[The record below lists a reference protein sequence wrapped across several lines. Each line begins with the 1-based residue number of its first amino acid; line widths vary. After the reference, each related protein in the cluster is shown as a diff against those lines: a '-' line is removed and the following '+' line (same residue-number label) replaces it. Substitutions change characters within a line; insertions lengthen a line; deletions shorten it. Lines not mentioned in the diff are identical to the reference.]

1 MQLINTDTGTYTEKI
16 HFSPLN
22 ITKLSEIAKKLKEC
36 PYALCDYTTGGL
48 LFGIRELYSP
58 EISEVNDHIF
68 LSVKEDDGKRKFLM
82 PISKD
87 SERSLL
93 LLKEYTDKNNIPL
106 TFTALTE
113 SAAQIVSKV
122 LGTECYALDE
132 GYDYV
137 YDANS
142 LAYLTGSGYH
152 TQRTNIRKLERE
164 HGAYVYEPLCEDN
177 REDALSFWRELFE
190 DSVSE
195 HPQWKAGVEITHD
208 AIAYSDLLGLEGGVL
223 YVEGKVCAVAVGSIK
238 NEMLYIHVL
247 RASREIAGAWNLMC
261 REFVLSKIGRIKY
274 VNMEDDLSDA
284 GIRRMKMSYRPIRFL
299 YRYET

>member
-93 LLKEYTDKNNIPL
+93 LLKEYIQ
-106 TFTALTE
+106 A
-113 SAAQIVSKV
+113 
-122 LGTECYALDE
+122 
-132 GYDYV
+132 
-137 YDANS
+137 
-142 LAYLTGSGYH
+142 
-152 TQRTNIRKLERE
+152 IRQYQFFAVQKLEHKLYPHPIFQE
-164 HGAYVYEPLCEDN
+164 
-177 REDALSFWRELFE
+177 LS
-190 DSVSE
+190 
-195 HPQWKAGVEITHD
+195 
-208 AIAYSDLLGLEGGVL
+208 
-223 YVEGKVCAVAVGSIK
+223 
-238 NEMLYIHVL
+238 HVL
-247 RASREIAGAWNLMC
+247 LILE
-261 REFVLSKIGRIKY
+261 E
-274 VNMEDDLSDA
+274 
-284 GIRRMKMSYRPIRFL
+284 L
-299 YRYET
+299 YQD